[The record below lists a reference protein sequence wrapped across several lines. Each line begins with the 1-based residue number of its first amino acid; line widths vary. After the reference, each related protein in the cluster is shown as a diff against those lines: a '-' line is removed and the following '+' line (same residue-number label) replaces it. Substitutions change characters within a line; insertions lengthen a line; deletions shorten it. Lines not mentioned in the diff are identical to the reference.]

1 MSRIENTGQIKTGY
15 SVKSGTN
22 PEEKVENGS
31 DFASMLTKYKKKAA
45 QDDETKKAE
54 TGETKNKETQPEET
68 KNRGNEKQVNGRQ
81 SGENEKTAEIKAE
94 IKVTDIQDEKN
105 SQDGEKEQEQE
116 LAAAYAS
123 EACYRTFVQITAE
136 NSKTPAVY
144 NNEIN
149 GIQDLAVQTTVETG
163 MEDQTAAVS
172 TIQQTESPHTESPH
186 TETAVHA
193 DDLKLRNRSDQTGE
207 KEKSGEAEE
216 AGQSKQTAKMNRE
229 EEIPDQKE
237 HISGKEMT
245 ALASPGYT
253 GTVESSAGTAAK
265 PAAVDTGPADRL
277 PTAQDTLTEDLGNYL
292 DTKISEKKGKLELSL
307 EPERLGKLTIRLEY
321 EKGKTEVTIFSTSA
335 KTLEILSKE
344 AGHLAQILE
353 EKTGHPVIPISA
365 KEEKG
370 ITELE
375 EQIKD
380 MFFGGE
386 ISFNDEVYITNARH
400 KAALEEADRSLD
412 LVRNSIEMG
421 MPEDFFS
428 IDLMNAYENLGKIL
442 GESVG
447 EDLVNEIFSKFCMG
461 K

>member
-1 MSRIENTGQIKTGY
+1 MSRMENTGQIKPGY
-15 SVKSGTN
+15 SVKAATN
-22 PEEKVENGS
+22 SEEKVGNGS
-31 DFASMLTKYKKKAA
+31 DFASMLTKYQKKAA

-94 IKVTDIQDEKN
+94 IKVTDIQNEKN

-172 TIQQTESPHTESPH
+172 TIQQTESPRTESPR

-207 KEKSGEAEE
+207 KEKSGKAEE

-229 EEIPDQKE
+229 EETPGRKE

-245 ALASPGYT
+245 ALASSSYT

-353 EKTGHPVIPISA
+353 EKTGTPTVIYTPEQTENRQNMDQDPGYGRNGRQDQ
-365 KEEKG
+365 KEQRQK
-370 ITELE
+370 
-375 EQIKD
+375 QD
-380 MFFGGE
+380 D
-386 ISFNDEVYITNARH
+386 SFAQQLR
-400 KAALEEADRSLD
+400 
-412 LVRNSIEMG
+412 
-421 MPEDFFS
+421 
-428 IDLMNAYENLGKIL
+428 LGL
-442 GESVG
+442 T
-447 EDLVNEIFSKFCMG
+447 
-461 K
+461 

>member
-116 LAAAYAS
+116 LAAAYVS

-163 MEDQTAAVS
+163 MEDKSAAVS
-172 TIQQTESPHTESPH
+172 TIQQTESPH

-265 PAAVDTGPADRL
+265 PVAVDTGPADRL

-353 EKTGHPVIPISA
+353 EKTGTPTVIYTPEQTENRQNMDQDTGHGRNGRQDQ
-365 KEEKG
+365 KEQRQK
-370 ITELE
+370 
-375 EQIKD
+375 QD
-380 MFFGGE
+380 D
-386 ISFNDEVYITNARH
+386 SFAQQLR
-400 KAALEEADRSLD
+400 
-412 LVRNSIEMG
+412 
-421 MPEDFFS
+421 
-428 IDLMNAYENLGKIL
+428 LGL
-442 GESVG
+442 T
-447 EDLVNEIFSKFCMG
+447 
-461 K
+461 

>member
-22 PEEKVENGS
+22 SEEKVENGS
-31 DFASMLTKYKKKAA
+31 DFASMLTKYQKKAA
-45 QDDETKKAE
+45 QNDETKKAE

-81 SGENEKTAEIKAE
+81 SGENVKTDEIKAE
-94 IKVTDIQDEKN
+94 IKVTDIQDGKN

-116 LAAAYAS
+116 LAAAYVS

-229 EEIPDQKE
+229 EEMPGRKE

-245 ALASPGYT
+245 ALASSGYR

-353 EKTGHPVIPISA
+353 EKTGTPTVIYTPEQTENRQNMDQDTGHGRNGRQDQ
-365 KEEKG
+365 KEQRQK
-370 ITELE
+370 
-375 EQIKD
+375 QD
-380 MFFGGE
+380 D
-386 ISFNDEVYITNARH
+386 SFAQQLR
-400 KAALEEADRSLD
+400 
-412 LVRNSIEMG
+412 
-421 MPEDFFS
+421 
-428 IDLMNAYENLGKIL
+428 LGL
-442 GESVG
+442 T
-447 EDLVNEIFSKFCMG
+447 
-461 K
+461 

>member
-1 MSRIENTGQIKTGY
+1 MNRIENAGQIKTGY

-22 PEEKVENGS
+22 SEEKVGNGS

-68 KNRGNEKQVNGRQ
+68 KNSGNEKQVNGRQ

-163 MEDQTAAVS
+163 MEDKSAAVS
-172 TIQQTESPHTESPH
+172 TIQQTESPH

-353 EKTGHPVIPISA
+353 EKTGTPTVIYTPEQTENRQNMDQDPGHGRNGRQDQ
-365 KEEKG
+365 KEQRQK
-370 ITELE
+370 
-375 EQIKD
+375 QD
-380 MFFGGE
+380 D
-386 ISFNDEVYITNARH
+386 SFAQQLR
-400 KAALEEADRSLD
+400 
-412 LVRNSIEMG
+412 
-421 MPEDFFS
+421 
-428 IDLMNAYENLGKIL
+428 LGL
-442 GESVG
+442 A
-447 EDLVNEIFSKFCMG
+447 
-461 K
+461 

>member
-22 PEEKVENGS
+22 SEEKVENGS

-45 QDDETKKAE
+45 QNDETKKAE

-81 SGENEKTAEIKAE
+81 SGENVKTDEIKAE
-94 IKVTDIQDEKN
+94 IKVTDIQDGKN

-116 LAAAYAS
+116 LAAAYVS

-353 EKTGHPVIPISA
+353 EKTGTPTVIYTPEQTENRQNMDQDTGHGRNGRQDQ
-365 KEEKG
+365 KEQRQK
-370 ITELE
+370 
-375 EQIKD
+375 QD
-380 MFFGGE
+380 D
-386 ISFNDEVYITNARH
+386 SFAQQLR
-400 KAALEEADRSLD
+400 
-412 LVRNSIEMG
+412 
-421 MPEDFFS
+421 
-428 IDLMNAYENLGKIL
+428 LGL
-442 GESVG
+442 T
-447 EDLVNEIFSKFCMG
+447 
-461 K
+461 

>member
-68 KNRGNEKQVNGRQ
+68 KNSGNEKQVNGRQ

-136 NSKTPAVY
+136 NSKMPAAY

-163 MEDQTAAVS
+163 MEDKSAAVS
-172 TIQQTESPHTESPH
+172 TIQQTESPH

-353 EKTGHPVIPISA
+353 EKTGTPTVIYTPEQTENRQNMDQDPGHGRNGRQDQ
-365 KEEKG
+365 KEQRQK
-370 ITELE
+370 
-375 EQIKD
+375 QD
-380 MFFGGE
+380 D
-386 ISFNDEVYITNARH
+386 SFAQQLR
-400 KAALEEADRSLD
+400 
-412 LVRNSIEMG
+412 
-421 MPEDFFS
+421 
-428 IDLMNAYENLGKIL
+428 LGL
-442 GESVG
+442 A
-447 EDLVNEIFSKFCMG
+447 
-461 K
+461 

>member
-1 MSRIENTGQIKTGY
+1 MSRIENTSQIKTGY

-105 SQDGEKEQEQE
+105 SQDGEKEQE
-116 LAAAYAS
+116 LVAAYAS
-123 EACYRTFVQITAE
+123 ETCYRTFVQITAE

-353 EKTGHPVIPISA
+353 EKTGTPTVIYTPEQTENRQNMDQDTGHGRNGRQDQ
-365 KEEKG
+365 KEQRQK
-370 ITELE
+370 
-375 EQIKD
+375 QD
-380 MFFGGE
+380 D
-386 ISFNDEVYITNARH
+386 SFAQQLR
-400 KAALEEADRSLD
+400 
-412 LVRNSIEMG
+412 
-421 MPEDFFS
+421 
-428 IDLMNAYENLGKIL
+428 LGL
-442 GESVG
+442 T
-447 EDLVNEIFSKFCMG
+447 
-461 K
+461 

>member
-1 MSRIENTGQIKTGY
+1 MSRIENTSQIKTGY

-81 SGENEKTAEIKAE
+81 SEENEKTDEIKAE

-149 GIQDLAVQTTVETG
+149 GIQDLAVQTTSETG
-163 MEDQTAAVS
+163 MEDQTAAVT
-172 TIQQTESPHTESPH
+172 TIQQTESPH

-353 EKTGHPVIPISA
+353 EKTGTPTVIYTPEQTENRQNMDQDTGHGRNGRQDQ
-365 KEEKG
+365 KEQRQK
-370 ITELE
+370 
-375 EQIKD
+375 QD
-380 MFFGGE
+380 D
-386 ISFNDEVYITNARH
+386 SFAQQLR
-400 KAALEEADRSLD
+400 
-412 LVRNSIEMG
+412 
-421 MPEDFFS
+421 
-428 IDLMNAYENLGKIL
+428 LGL
-442 GESVG
+442 T
-447 EDLVNEIFSKFCMG
+447 
-461 K
+461 

>member
-1 MSRIENTGQIKTGY
+1 M
-15 SVKSGTN
+15 KSGTN
-22 PEEKVENGS
+22 SEEKVENGS

-81 SGENEKTAEIKAE
+81 SGENVKTDEIKAE
-94 IKVTDIQDEKN
+94 IKVTDIQDGKN

-149 GIQDLAVQTTVETG
+149 GIQDLAVQTTSETG

-265 PAAVDTGPADRL
+265 PVAVDTGPADRL

-353 EKTGHPVIPISA
+353 EKTGTPTVIYTPEQTENRQNMDQDPGHGRNGRQDQ
-365 KEEKG
+365 KEQRQK
-370 ITELE
+370 
-375 EQIKD
+375 QD
-380 MFFGGE
+380 D
-386 ISFNDEVYITNARH
+386 SFAQQLR
-400 KAALEEADRSLD
+400 
-412 LVRNSIEMG
+412 
-421 MPEDFFS
+421 
-428 IDLMNAYENLGKIL
+428 LGL
-442 GESVG
+442 T
-447 EDLVNEIFSKFCMG
+447 
-461 K
+461 

>member
-31 DFASMLTKYKKKAA
+31 DFASMLTKYQKKAA
-45 QDDETKKAE
+45 QNDETKKAE

-216 AGQSKQTAKMNRE
+216 AGQSKQTAKMSRE

-292 DTKISEKKGKLELSL
+292 DTNISEKKGKLELSL

-353 EKTGHPVIPISA
+353 EKTGTPTVIYTPEQTENRQNMDQDTGHGRNGRQDQ
-365 KEEKG
+365 KEQRQK
-370 ITELE
+370 
-375 EQIKD
+375 QD
-380 MFFGGE
+380 D
-386 ISFNDEVYITNARH
+386 SFAQQLR
-400 KAALEEADRSLD
+400 
-412 LVRNSIEMG
+412 
-421 MPEDFFS
+421 
-428 IDLMNAYENLGKIL
+428 LGL
-442 GESVG
+442 T
-447 EDLVNEIFSKFCMG
+447 
-461 K
+461 

>member
-68 KNRGNEKQVNGRQ
+68 KNSGNEKQVNGRQ

-172 TIQQTESPHTESPH
+172 TIQQTESPHTE
-186 TETAVHA
+186 TAVHA

-245 ALASPGYT
+245 ALASSSYT

-277 PTAQDTLTEDLGNYL
+277 ATAQDTLTEDLGNYL

-353 EKTGHPVIPISA
+353 EKTGTPTVIYTPEQTENRQNMDQDPGHGRNGRQDQ
-365 KEEKG
+365 KEQRQK
-370 ITELE
+370 
-375 EQIKD
+375 QD
-380 MFFGGE
+380 D
-386 ISFNDEVYITNARH
+386 SFAQQLR
-400 KAALEEADRSLD
+400 
-412 LVRNSIEMG
+412 
-421 MPEDFFS
+421 
-428 IDLMNAYENLGKIL
+428 LGL
-442 GESVG
+442 A
-447 EDLVNEIFSKFCMG
+447 
-461 K
+461 

>member
-68 KNRGNEKQVNGRQ
+68 KNRENEKQVNGRQ

-149 GIQDLAVQTTVETG
+149 GIQDLAVQTTSETG
-163 MEDQTAAVS
+163 VEDQTAAVT
-172 TIQQTESPHTESPH
+172 TIQQTESPH

-229 EEIPDQKE
+229 EEMPGRKE

-245 ALASPGYT
+245 ALASSGYR
-253 GTVESSAGTAAK
+253 GTVESLAGTAEK
-265 PAAVDTGPADRL
+265 PAAADTGPADRL
-277 PTAQDTLTEDLGNYL
+277 ATAQDTLTEDLGNYL

-353 EKTGHPVIPISA
+353 EKTGTPTVIYTPEQTENRQNMDQDTGHGRNGRQDQ
-365 KEEKG
+365 KEQRQK
-370 ITELE
+370 
-375 EQIKD
+375 QD
-380 MFFGGE
+380 D
-386 ISFNDEVYITNARH
+386 SFAQQLR
-400 KAALEEADRSLD
+400 
-412 LVRNSIEMG
+412 
-421 MPEDFFS
+421 
-428 IDLMNAYENLGKIL
+428 LGL
-442 GESVG
+442 T
-447 EDLVNEIFSKFCMG
+447 
-461 K
+461 

>member
-1 MSRIENTGQIKTGY
+1 MNRIENAGQVKTGY

-22 PEEKVENGS
+22 SEEKVGNGS
-31 DFASMLTKYKKKAA
+31 DFASMLTKYQKKAA

-105 SQDGEKEQEQE
+105 SQDGEKEQE

-172 TIQQTESPHTESPH
+172 TIQQTESPHTE
-186 TETAVHA
+186 TAVHA
-193 DDLKLRNRSDQTGE
+193 DGLKLQNRLEQTGE
-207 KEKSGEAEE
+207 TEETGRTEE

-229 EEIPDQKE
+229 EEMPDRKE

-245 ALASPGYT
+245 ALASSGYR
-253 GTVESSAGTAAK
+253 GTVESSAGTAEK
-265 PAAVDTGPADRL
+265 PAAADTEPADRL
-277 PTAQDTLTEDLGNYL
+277 ATAQDTLTEDLGNYL

-353 EKTGHPVIPISA
+353 EKTGTPTVIYTPEQTENRQNMDQDPGHGRNGRQDQ
-365 KEEKG
+365 KEQRQK
-370 ITELE
+370 
-375 EQIKD
+375 QD
-380 MFFGGE
+380 D
-386 ISFNDEVYITNARH
+386 SFAQQLR
-400 KAALEEADRSLD
+400 
-412 LVRNSIEMG
+412 
-421 MPEDFFS
+421 
-428 IDLMNAYENLGKIL
+428 LGL
-442 GESVG
+442 T
-447 EDLVNEIFSKFCMG
+447 
-461 K
+461 

>member
-1 MSRIENTGQIKTGY
+1 MSRIENTGQIKPGY
-15 SVKSGTN
+15 SVKAATN
-22 PEEKVENGS
+22 SEEKVGNGS

-68 KNRGNEKQVNGRQ
+68 KNRGNEKQVNDRQ
-81 SGENEKTAEIKAE
+81 SEENEKTAEIKAE

-105 SQDGEKEQEQE
+105 SQDGEKGQE

-123 EACYRTFVQITAE
+123 ETCYRTFVQITAE

-149 GIQDLAVQTTVETG
+149 GIQDLAVQTTSETG
-163 MEDQTAAVS
+163 MEDQTAAVT
-172 TIQQTESPHTESPH
+172 TIQQTESPH

-193 DDLKLRNRSDQTGE
+193 DGLKLQNRLEQTGE
-207 KEKSGEAEE
+207 TEDTGRTEE

-229 EEIPDQKE
+229 EEMPDRKE

-245 ALASPGYT
+245 ALASSGYR
-253 GTVESSAGTAAK
+253 GTVESSAGTAEK
-265 PAAVDTGPADRL
+265 PAAADTGPADRL
-277 PTAQDTLTEDLGNYL
+277 ATAQDTLTEDLGNYL

-353 EKTGHPVIPISA
+353 EKTGTPTVIYTPEQTENRQNMDQDPGHGRNGRQDQ
-365 KEEKG
+365 KEQRQK
-370 ITELE
+370 
-375 EQIKD
+375 QD
-380 MFFGGE
+380 D
-386 ISFNDEVYITNARH
+386 SFAQQLR
-400 KAALEEADRSLD
+400 
-412 LVRNSIEMG
+412 
-421 MPEDFFS
+421 
-428 IDLMNAYENLGKIL
+428 LGL
-442 GESVG
+442 A
-447 EDLVNEIFSKFCMG
+447 
-461 K
+461 

>member
-149 GIQDLAVQTTVETG
+149 GIQDLAVQTTSETG
-163 MEDQTAAVS
+163 VEDQTAAVT

-216 AGQSKQTAKMNRE
+216 AGQSKQTAKINRE
-229 EEIPDQKE
+229 EEMPDRKE

-277 PTAQDTLTEDLGNYL
+277 TTAQDTLTEDLGNYL

-353 EKTGHPVIPISA
+353 EKTGTPTVIYTPEQTENRQNMDQDPGHGRNGRQDQ
-365 KEEKG
+365 KEQRQK
-370 ITELE
+370 
-375 EQIKD
+375 QD
-380 MFFGGE
+380 D
-386 ISFNDEVYITNARH
+386 SFAQQLR
-400 KAALEEADRSLD
+400 
-412 LVRNSIEMG
+412 
-421 MPEDFFS
+421 
-428 IDLMNAYENLGKIL
+428 LGL
-442 GESVG
+442 A
-447 EDLVNEIFSKFCMG
+447 
-461 K
+461 

>member
-81 SGENEKTAEIKAE
+81 SGENEKTAEIK
-94 IKVTDIQDEKN
+94 VTDIQDEKN

-123 EACYRTFVQITAE
+123 ETCYRTFVQITAE
-136 NSKTPAVY
+136 NSKMPAAY

-149 GIQDLAVQTTVETG
+149 GIQDLAVQTTSETG

-265 PAAVDTGPADRL
+265 PVAVDTGPADRL

-353 EKTGHPVIPISA
+353 EKTGTPTVIYTPEQTENRQNMDQDTGHGRNGRQDQ
-365 KEEKG
+365 KEQRQK
-370 ITELE
+370 
-375 EQIKD
+375 QD
-380 MFFGGE
+380 D
-386 ISFNDEVYITNARH
+386 SFAQQLR
-400 KAALEEADRSLD
+400 
-412 LVRNSIEMG
+412 
-421 MPEDFFS
+421 
-428 IDLMNAYENLGKIL
+428 LGL
-442 GESVG
+442 T
-447 EDLVNEIFSKFCMG
+447 
-461 K
+461 

>member
-1 MSRIENTGQIKTGY
+1 MNRIENTGQIKTGY
-15 SVKSGTN
+15 SVKSGMN

-81 SGENEKTAEIKAE
+81 SGENVKTDEIKAE
-94 IKVTDIQDEKN
+94 IKVTDIQDGKN

-116 LAAAYAS
+116 LAAAYVS

-353 EKTGHPVIPISA
+353 EKTGTPTVIYTPEQTENRQNMDQDPGHGRNGRQDQ
-365 KEEKG
+365 KEQRQK
-370 ITELE
+370 
-375 EQIKD
+375 QD
-380 MFFGGE
+380 D
-386 ISFNDEVYITNARH
+386 SFAQQLR
-400 KAALEEADRSLD
+400 
-412 LVRNSIEMG
+412 
-421 MPEDFFS
+421 
-428 IDLMNAYENLGKIL
+428 LGL
-442 GESVG
+442 A
-447 EDLVNEIFSKFCMG
+447 
-461 K
+461 

>member
-1 MSRIENTGQIKTGY
+1 MSRIENTGQIKPGY
-15 SVKSGTN
+15 SVKAATN
-22 PEEKVENGS
+22 SEEKVGNGS
-31 DFASMLTKYKKKAA
+31 DFASMLTKYQKKAA

-105 SQDGEKEQEQE
+105 SQDGEKEQE

-149 GIQDLAVQTTVETG
+149 GIQDLAVQTTSETG
-163 MEDQTAAVS
+163 MEDQTAAVT
-172 TIQQTESPHTESPH
+172 TIQQTESPH

-193 DDLKLRNRSDQTGE
+193 DGLKLQNRLEQTGE
-207 KEKSGEAEE
+207 TEDTGRTEE

-353 EKTGHPVIPISA
+353 EKTGNPTVIYTPDQ
-365 KEEKG
+365 
-370 ITELE
+370 TENRQNMDQDTGQGRNDRQE
-375 EQIKD
+375 HREQRQKQD
-380 MFFGGE
+380 D
-386 ISFNDEVYITNARH
+386 SFAQQLR
-400 KAALEEADRSLD
+400 
-412 LVRNSIEMG
+412 
-421 MPEDFFS
+421 
-428 IDLMNAYENLGKIL
+428 LGL
-442 GESVG
+442 A
-447 EDLVNEIFSKFCMG
+447 
-461 K
+461 

>member
-149 GIQDLAVQTTVETG
+149 GIQDLAVQTTSETG

-172 TIQQTESPHTESPH
+172 TIQQTESPH

-353 EKTGHPVIPISA
+353 EKTGTPTVIYTPEQTENRQNMDQDTGHGRNGRQDQ
-365 KEEKG
+365 KEQRQK
-370 ITELE
+370 
-375 EQIKD
+375 QD
-380 MFFGGE
+380 D
-386 ISFNDEVYITNARH
+386 SFAQQLR
-400 KAALEEADRSLD
+400 
-412 LVRNSIEMG
+412 
-421 MPEDFFS
+421 
-428 IDLMNAYENLGKIL
+428 LGL
-442 GESVG
+442 T
-447 EDLVNEIFSKFCMG
+447 
-461 K
+461 

>member
-31 DFASMLTKYKKKAA
+31 DFASMLTKYQKKAA

-94 IKVTDIQDEKN
+94 IKVTDIQNEKN

-172 TIQQTESPHTESPH
+172 TIQQTESPHTE
-186 TETAVHA
+186 TAVHA
-193 DDLKLRNRSDQTGE
+193 DDLKLRNRLDQTGE

-237 HISGKEMT
+237 QISGKEMT

-353 EKTGHPVIPISA
+353 EKTGTPTVIYTPEQTENRQNMDQDPGHGRNGRQDQ
-365 KEEKG
+365 KEQRQK
-370 ITELE
+370 
-375 EQIKD
+375 QD
-380 MFFGGE
+380 D
-386 ISFNDEVYITNARH
+386 SFAQQLR
-400 KAALEEADRSLD
+400 
-412 LVRNSIEMG
+412 
-421 MPEDFFS
+421 
-428 IDLMNAYENLGKIL
+428 LGL
-442 GESVG
+442 T
-447 EDLVNEIFSKFCMG
+447 
-461 K
+461 

>member
-1 MSRIENTGQIKTGY
+1 MNRIENAGQVKTGY

-22 PEEKVENGS
+22 SEEKVGNGS
-31 DFASMLTKYKKKAA
+31 DFASMLTKYKKRAA

-68 KNRGNEKQVNGRQ
+68 KNRENEKQVNGRQ
-81 SGENEKTAEIKAE
+81 SGENEKTDEIKAE

-105 SQDGEKEQEQE
+105 SQDGEKEQE

-123 EACYRTFVQITAE
+123 ETCYRTFVQITAE

-149 GIQDLAVQTTVETG
+149 GIQDLAVQTTSEAG
-163 MEDQTAAVS
+163 MEDQSAAVS
-172 TIQQTESPHTESPH
+172 TIQKTEAPN

-193 DDLKLRNRSDQTGE
+193 DGLKLQNRLEQTGE
-207 KEKSGEAEE
+207 TEDTGRTGE

-229 EEIPDQKE
+229 EEMPDRKE

-277 PTAQDTLTEDLGNYL
+277 TTAQDTLTEDLGNYL

-353 EKTGHPVIPISA
+353 EKTGTPTVIYTPEQTENRQNMDQDTGHGRNGRQGP
-365 KEEKG
+365 KEQRQK
-370 ITELE
+370 
-375 EQIKD
+375 QD
-380 MFFGGE
+380 D
-386 ISFNDEVYITNARH
+386 SFAQQLR
-400 KAALEEADRSLD
+400 
-412 LVRNSIEMG
+412 
-421 MPEDFFS
+421 
-428 IDLMNAYENLGKIL
+428 LGL
-442 GESVG
+442 A
-447 EDLVNEIFSKFCMG
+447 
-461 K
+461 

>member
-1 MSRIENTGQIKTGY
+1 MNRIENTGQIKTGY

-22 PEEKVENGS
+22 SEEKVGNGS

-105 SQDGEKEQEQE
+105 SQDGEKEQE
-116 LAAAYAS
+116 LVAAYAS
-123 EACYRTFVQITAE
+123 ETCYRTFVQITAE

-149 GIQDLAVQTTVETG
+149 GIQDLAVQTTSETG
-163 MEDQTAAVS
+163 MEDQTAAVT
-172 TIQQTESPHTESPH
+172 TIQQTESPH

-229 EEIPDQKE
+229 EEMPGRKE

-245 ALASPGYT
+245 ALASSGYR
-253 GTVESSAGTAAK
+253 GTVESSAGTAEK
-265 PAAVDTGPADRL
+265 PAAADTGPADRL
-277 PTAQDTLTEDLGNYL
+277 ATAQDTLTEDLGNYL

-353 EKTGHPVIPISA
+353 EKTGNPTVIYTPDQTENRQNMDQDPGHGRNGRQDQ
-365 KEEKG
+365 KEQRQK
-370 ITELE
+370 
-375 EQIKD
+375 QD
-380 MFFGGE
+380 D
-386 ISFNDEVYITNARH
+386 SFAQQLR
-400 KAALEEADRSLD
+400 
-412 LVRNSIEMG
+412 
-421 MPEDFFS
+421 
-428 IDLMNAYENLGKIL
+428 LGL
-442 GESVG
+442 A
-447 EDLVNEIFSKFCMG
+447 
-461 K
+461 

>member
-1 MSRIENTGQIKTGY
+1 MSRIENTSQIKTGY

-105 SQDGEKEQEQE
+105 SQDGEKEQEQD

-149 GIQDLAVQTTVETG
+149 GIQDLAVQTTSETG

-353 EKTGHPVIPISA
+353 EKTGTPTVIYTPEQTENRQNMDQDTGHGRNGRQDQ
-365 KEEKG
+365 KEQRQK
-370 ITELE
+370 
-375 EQIKD
+375 QD
-380 MFFGGE
+380 D
-386 ISFNDEVYITNARH
+386 SFAQQLR
-400 KAALEEADRSLD
+400 
-412 LVRNSIEMG
+412 
-421 MPEDFFS
+421 
-428 IDLMNAYENLGKIL
+428 LGL
-442 GESVG
+442 T
-447 EDLVNEIFSKFCMG
+447 
-461 K
+461 

>member
-193 DDLKLRNRSDQTGE
+193 DGLKLQNRLEQTGE
-207 KEKSGEAEE
+207 TEDTGRTEE

-353 EKTGHPVIPISA
+353 EKTGTPTVIYTPEQTENRQNMDQDPGHGRNGRQDQ
-365 KEEKG
+365 KEQRQK
-370 ITELE
+370 
-375 EQIKD
+375 QD
-380 MFFGGE
+380 D
-386 ISFNDEVYITNARH
+386 SFAQQLR
-400 KAALEEADRSLD
+400 
-412 LVRNSIEMG
+412 
-421 MPEDFFS
+421 
-428 IDLMNAYENLGKIL
+428 LGL
-442 GESVG
+442 A
-447 EDLVNEIFSKFCMG
+447 
-461 K
+461 

>member
-277 PTAQDTLTEDLGNYL
+277 TTAQDTLTEDLGNYL

-353 EKTGHPVIPISA
+353 EKTGNPTVIYTPDQTENRQNMDQDTGHGRNGRQDQ
-365 KEEKG
+365 KEQRQK
-370 ITELE
+370 
-375 EQIKD
+375 QD
-380 MFFGGE
+380 D
-386 ISFNDEVYITNARH
+386 SFAQQLR
-400 KAALEEADRSLD
+400 
-412 LVRNSIEMG
+412 
-421 MPEDFFS
+421 
-428 IDLMNAYENLGKIL
+428 LGL
-442 GESVG
+442 T
-447 EDLVNEIFSKFCMG
+447 
-461 K
+461 

>member
-172 TIQQTESPHTESPH
+172 TIQQTEAPHTESPH

-193 DDLKLRNRSDQTGE
+193 DDLKLRNRPDQTGE

-353 EKTGHPVIPISA
+353 EKTGTPTVIYTPEQTENRQNMDQDPGHGRNGRQDQ
-365 KEEKG
+365 KEQRQK
-370 ITELE
+370 
-375 EQIKD
+375 QD
-380 MFFGGE
+380 D
-386 ISFNDEVYITNARH
+386 SFAQQLR
-400 KAALEEADRSLD
+400 
-412 LVRNSIEMG
+412 
-421 MPEDFFS
+421 
-428 IDLMNAYENLGKIL
+428 LGL
-442 GESVG
+442 T
-447 EDLVNEIFSKFCMG
+447 
-461 K
+461 

>member
-22 PEEKVENGS
+22 SEEKVENGS

-116 LAAAYAS
+116 LAAAYVS

-353 EKTGHPVIPISA
+353 EKTGTPTVIYTPEQTENRQNMDQDTGHGRNGRQDQ
-365 KEEKG
+365 KEQRQK
-370 ITELE
+370 
-375 EQIKD
+375 QD
-380 MFFGGE
+380 D
-386 ISFNDEVYITNARH
+386 SFAQQLR
-400 KAALEEADRSLD
+400 
-412 LVRNSIEMG
+412 
-421 MPEDFFS
+421 
-428 IDLMNAYENLGKIL
+428 LGL
-442 GESVG
+442 T
-447 EDLVNEIFSKFCMG
+447 
-461 K
+461 

>member
-22 PEEKVENGS
+22 SEEKVENGS
-31 DFASMLTKYKKKAA
+31 DFASMLTKYQKKAA
-45 QDDETKKAE
+45 QNDETKKPE

-81 SGENEKTAEIKAE
+81 SGENVKTDEIKAE
-94 IKVTDIQDEKN
+94 IKVTDIQDGKN

-116 LAAAYAS
+116 LAAAYVS

-353 EKTGHPVIPISA
+353 EKTGTPTVIYTPEQTENRQNMDQDTGHGRNGRQDQ
-365 KEEKG
+365 KEQRQK
-370 ITELE
+370 
-375 EQIKD
+375 QD
-380 MFFGGE
+380 D
-386 ISFNDEVYITNARH
+386 SFAQQLR
-400 KAALEEADRSLD
+400 
-412 LVRNSIEMG
+412 
-421 MPEDFFS
+421 
-428 IDLMNAYENLGKIL
+428 LGL
-442 GESVG
+442 T
-447 EDLVNEIFSKFCMG
+447 
-461 K
+461 

>member
-68 KNRGNEKQVNGRQ
+68 KNRENEKQVNGRQ

-265 PAAVDTGPADRL
+265 PVAVDTGPADRL

-307 EPERLGKLTIRLEY
+307 EPERLGKLTIQAFPAWKADY
-321 EKGKTEVTIFSTSA
+321 P
-335 KTLEILSKE
+335 
-344 AGHLAQILE
+344 AG
-353 EKTGHPVIPISA
+353 V
-365 KEEKG
+365 
-370 ITELE
+370 
-375 EQIKD
+375 
-380 MFFGGE
+380 
-386 ISFNDEVYITNARH
+386 
-400 KAALEEADRSLD
+400 
-412 LVRNSIEMG
+412 
-421 MPEDFFS
+421 
-428 IDLMNAYENLGKIL
+428 
-442 GESVG
+442 
-447 EDLVNEIFSKFCMG
+447 
-461 K
+461 

>member
-1 MSRIENTGQIKTGY
+1 MNRIENAGQVKTGD

-22 PEEKVENGS
+22 SEEKVGNGS

-81 SGENEKTAEIKAE
+81 SGENVKTDEIKAE

-105 SQDGEKEQEQE
+105 SQDGEKEQE

-123 EACYRTFVQITAE
+123 ETCYRTFVQITAE

-149 GIQDLAVQTTVETG
+149 GIQDLAVQITAEAG
-163 MEDQTAAVS
+163 MEDQSAAVS
-172 TIQQTESPHTESPH
+172 TIQQTESPH

-353 EKTGHPVIPISA
+353 EKTGTPTVIYTPEQTENRQNMDQDPGHGRNGRQDQ
-365 KEEKG
+365 KEQRQK
-370 ITELE
+370 
-375 EQIKD
+375 QD
-380 MFFGGE
+380 D
-386 ISFNDEVYITNARH
+386 SFAQQLT
-400 KAALEEADRSLD
+400 
-412 LVRNSIEMG
+412 
-421 MPEDFFS
+421 
-428 IDLMNAYENLGKIL
+428 LGL
-442 GESVG
+442 A
-447 EDLVNEIFSKFCMG
+447 
-461 K
+461 

>member
-163 MEDQTAAVS
+163 MEDKSAAVS
-172 TIQQTESPHTESPH
+172 TIQQTESPH

-245 ALASPGYT
+245 ALASSGYT

-353 EKTGHPVIPISA
+353 EKTGTPTVIYTPEQTENRQNMDQDPGHGRNGRQDQ
-365 KEEKG
+365 KEQRQK
-370 ITELE
+370 
-375 EQIKD
+375 QD
-380 MFFGGE
+380 D
-386 ISFNDEVYITNARH
+386 SFAQQLR
-400 KAALEEADRSLD
+400 
-412 LVRNSIEMG
+412 
-421 MPEDFFS
+421 
-428 IDLMNAYENLGKIL
+428 LGL
-442 GESVG
+442 T
-447 EDLVNEIFSKFCMG
+447 
-461 K
+461 

>member
-1 MSRIENTGQIKTGY
+1 MNRIENTGQIKTGY

-45 QDDETKKAE
+45 QDDETKRAE

-68 KNRGNEKQVNGRQ
+68 K
-81 SGENEKTAEIKAE
+81 SGENGKQVSGSQSGKNKKTAEIKAE
-94 IKVTDIQDEKN
+94 IKVTDIQDGKN
-105 SQDGEKEQEQE
+105 SQDGEIEQDQE

-123 EACYRTFVQITAE
+123 ETCYRSFVQITTE
-136 NSKTPAVY
+136 NNKMPAVY
-144 NNEIN
+144 NNEI
-149 GIQDLAVQTTVETG
+149 QDLAVQITAEAG
-163 MEDQTAAVS
+163 MEDQSAAVS
-172 TIQQTESPHTESPH
+172 TIQKNEAPH
-186 TETAVHA
+186 TETVAHA
-193 DDLKLRNRSDQTGE
+193 DDLKLQNRLAQT
-207 KEKSGEAEE
+207 EAAGRTGE

-245 ALASPGYT
+245 ALASSSYT

-265 PAAVDTGPADRL
+265 PAAVDAGPADRL
-277 PTAQDTLTEDLGNYL
+277 ATAQDTLTEDLGNYL

-353 EKTGHPVIPISA
+353 EKTGTPTVIYTPEQTENRQNMDQDPGHGRNGRQDQ
-365 KEEKG
+365 KEQRQK
-370 ITELE
+370 
-375 EQIKD
+375 QD
-380 MFFGGE
+380 D
-386 ISFNDEVYITNARH
+386 SFAQQLR
-400 KAALEEADRSLD
+400 
-412 LVRNSIEMG
+412 
-421 MPEDFFS
+421 
-428 IDLMNAYENLGKIL
+428 LGL
-442 GESVG
+442 A
-447 EDLVNEIFSKFCMG
+447 
-461 K
+461 

>member
-1 MSRIENTGQIKTGY
+1 MNRIENTGQIKTGY

-45 QDDETKKAE
+45 QDDETKRAE

-68 KNRGNEKQVNGRQ
+68 K
-81 SGENEKTAEIKAE
+81 SGENGKQVSGSQSGKNKKTAEIKAE
-94 IKVTDIQDEKN
+94 IKVTDIQDGKN
-105 SQDGEKEQEQE
+105 SQDGEIEQDQE

-123 EACYRTFVQITAE
+123 ETCYRSFVQITTE
-136 NSKTPAVY
+136 NNKMPAVY
-144 NNEIN
+144 NNEI
-149 GIQDLAVQTTVETG
+149 QDLAVQITAEAG
-163 MEDQTAAVS
+163 MEDQSAAVS
-172 TIQQTESPHTESPH
+172 TIQKNEAPH
-186 TETAVHA
+186 TETVAHA
-193 DDLKLRNRSDQTGE
+193 DDLKLQNRLAQT
-207 KEKSGEAEE
+207 EAAGRTGE

-245 ALASPGYT
+245 ALASSSYT

-265 PAAVDTGPADRL
+265 PAAVDAGPADRL
-277 PTAQDTLTEDLGNYL
+277 ATAQDTLTEDLGNYL

-353 EKTGHPVIPISA
+353 EKTGTPTVIYTPEQTENRQNMDQDTGHGRNGRQDQ
-365 KEEKG
+365 KEQRQK
-370 ITELE
+370 
-375 EQIKD
+375 QD
-380 MFFGGE
+380 D
-386 ISFNDEVYITNARH
+386 SFAQQLR
-400 KAALEEADRSLD
+400 
-412 LVRNSIEMG
+412 
-421 MPEDFFS
+421 
-428 IDLMNAYENLGKIL
+428 LGL
-442 GESVG
+442 A
-447 EDLVNEIFSKFCMG
+447 
-461 K
+461 

>member
-1 MSRIENTGQIKTGY
+1 MSRIENTGQIKPGY
-15 SVKSGTN
+15 SVKAATN
-22 PEEKVENGS
+22 SEEKVGNGS
-31 DFASMLTKYKKKAA
+31 DFASMLTKYQKKAA

-105 SQDGEKEQEQE
+105 SQDGEKEQE

-123 EACYRTFVQITAE
+123 ETCYRTFVQITAE

-149 GIQDLAVQTTVETG
+149 GIQDMAVQTTVETG

-172 TIQQTESPHTESPH
+172 TIQQTESPH

-229 EEIPDQKE
+229 EEMPDRKE

-245 ALASPGYT
+245 ALASSGYR
-253 GTVESSAGTAAK
+253 GTVESSAGTAEK

-277 PTAQDTLTEDLGNYL
+277 ATAQDTLTEDLGNYL

-353 EKTGHPVIPISA
+353 EKTGNPTVIYTPDQ
-365 KEEKG
+365 
-370 ITELE
+370 TENRQNMDQDTGQGRNGRQE
-375 EQIKD
+375 HREQRQKQD
-380 MFFGGE
+380 D
-386 ISFNDEVYITNARH
+386 SFAQQLR
-400 KAALEEADRSLD
+400 
-412 LVRNSIEMG
+412 
-421 MPEDFFS
+421 
-428 IDLMNAYENLGKIL
+428 LGL
-442 GESVG
+442 A
-447 EDLVNEIFSKFCMG
+447 
-461 K
+461 